1 MRIIKVIIN
10 VAIDV
15 TLNICVHLLAVR
27 GRKWALMFAERKGES
42 PITAEIVVLFFFVI
56 NTIIQNCQISISS
69 FL

>member
-1 MRIIKVIIN
+1 MRIINAIRNGEVIIN

-42 PITAEIVVLFFFVI
+42 PITAEIVVLF
-56 NTIIQNCQISISS
+56 
-69 FL
+69 LL